1 MNKAVLVISSSFWH
15 SGIMELLDR
24 EGCLALLQR
33 YQVPEHIVSHS
44 IRVAQVGVFIAA
56 HLKMVGEDLDIGLVE
71 AGGLLH
77 DITKMDSVHTKQD
90 HALSAFRLL
99 ETLGYHA
106 VADIARQHVRL
117 DRNIRQNPIITEALL
132 VNYADKR
139 VKHTSIVT
147 LSERF
152 EDLVRRYGITP
163 ERREMISKL
172 YDENMEIESFIFTRL
187 DIGPA
192 RLNELNCLDPAAKVN
207 IKGIYV

>member
-1 MNKAVLVISSSFWH
+1 
-15 SGIMELLDR
+15 MELLDR
-24 EGCLALLQR
+24 ERCLDLLQR

-44 IRVAQVGVFIAA
+44 LRVAQVGVFIAT
-56 HLKMVGEDLDIGLVE
+56 HLKMAGEDLDIGLVE

-77 DITKMDSVHTKQD
+77 DITKMESIHTKQD

-117 DRNIRQNPIITEALL
+117 DWNIRHNPIITEALL

-139 VKHTSIVT
+139 VKHTSVVT

-152 EDLVRRYGITP
+152 EDLLRRYGTTP
-163 ERREMISKL
+163 ERREIIRKL
-172 YDENMEIESFIFTRL
+172 HDEIVKIEPLIFTRL

-192 RLNELNCLDPAAKVN
+192 RLNELNCLDLSARVKSELFAV
-207 IKGIYV
+207 

>member
-1 MNKAVLVISSSFWH
+1 
-15 SGIMELLDR
+15 MELLDR

-172 YDENMEIESFIFTRL
+172 YDENVEIESFIFTRL

-192 RLNELNCLDPAAKVN
+192 RLNEMNCLDLAAKVN
-207 IKGIYV
+207 IKGIYL

>member
-1 MNKAVLVISSSFWH
+1 MK
-15 SGIMELLDR
+15 LLDR
-24 EGCLALLQR
+24 ERCLALLQR

-44 IRVAQVGVFIAA
+44 LRVAQVGVFIAA

-77 DITKMDSVHTKQD
+77 DITKMDSVNTRRD

-106 VADIARQHVRL
+106 VADIARQHVHL
-117 DRNIRQNPIITEALL
+117 DWNIRHNPIITEALL

-152 EDLVRRYGITP
+152 EDLLRRYGITP
-163 ERREMISKL
+163 EHRKMIRKL
-172 YDENMEIESFIFTRL
+172 YDEIVKIEPFIFTRL

-192 RLNELNCLDPAAKVN
+192 GLNELNRLDPAARVN
-207 IKGIYV
+207 VKGIYG

>member
-1 MNKAVLVISSSFWH
+1 
-15 SGIMELLDR
+15 MELLDR
-24 EGCLALLQR
+24 ERCLALLQR
-33 YQVPEHIVSHS
+33 HQVPEHIVSHS
-44 IRVAQVGVFIAA
+44 LRVAQVGVFIAT

-77 DITKMDSVHTKQD
+77 DITKMGSIHTRQD

-106 VADIARQHVRL
+106 VADIVRQHVRL
-117 DRNIRQNPIITEALL
+117 DWNIKHNPIITEAIL

-139 VKHTSIVT
+139 VKHTSVVT

-152 EDLVRRYGITP
+152 EDLLRRYGTTP
-163 ERREMISKL
+163 ERREIIRKL
-172 YDENMEIESFIFTRL
+172 HDEIVKIEPLIFTKL

-192 RLNELNCLDPAAKVN
+192 RLNELNCLDLSARVN
-207 IKGIYV
+207 VKGIYR

>member
-1 MNKAVLVISSSFWH
+1 MNKAVLVISLSFWH
-15 SGIMELLDR
+15 SDKMEPLDR
-24 EGCLALLQR
+24 ESCLALLQR
-33 YQVPEHIVSHS
+33 YQVPGHIVSHS
-44 IRVAQVGVFIAA
+44 LRVAQVGVFIAA

-117 DRNIRQNPIITEALL
+117 DWNIRHNSIITEAIL

-152 EDLVRRYGITP
+152 EDLLRRYGTTP
-163 ERREMISKL
+163 ERREMIRKL
-172 YDENMEIESFIFTRL
+172 LDEVVKIEPFIFTRL

-192 RLNELNCLDPAAKVN
+192 RLNELNCLDPAARVN
-207 IKGIYV
+207 VKGIYE

>member
-1 MNKAVLVISSSFWH
+1 MNKAVLVISLSFWH
-15 SGIMELLDR
+15 SDKMELLDR
-24 EGCLALLQR
+24 ESCLALLQR
-33 YQVPEHIVSHS
+33 YQVPGHIVSHS
-44 IRVAQVGVFIAA
+44 LRVAQVGVFIAA

-117 DRNIRQNPIITEALL
+117 DWNIRHNPIITEALL

-152 EDLVRRYGITP
+152 EDLLRRYGTTP
-163 ERREMISKL
+163 ERREMIRKL
-172 YDENMEIESFIFTRL
+172 LDEVVKIEPFIFTRL

-192 RLNELNCLDPAAKVN
+192 RLNELNCLDPVARANV
-207 IKGIYV
+207 KGIYG

>member
-172 YDENMEIESFIFTRL
+172 YDENMKIESFIFTRL

>member
-1 MNKAVLVISSSFWH
+1 MNEAVLVIPFLFWH
-15 SGIMELLDR
+15 SGKMELLDR
-24 EGCLALLQR
+24 ERCLALLQK
-33 YQVPEHIVSHS
+33 YQVPAHIVSHS
-44 IRVAQVGVFIAA
+44 LRVAQVGMFISA
-56 HLKMVGEDLDIGLVE
+56 HLKMAGEDLDIGLVE

-77 DITKMDSVHTKQD
+77 DITKMDSVHTRQN

-99 ETLGYHA
+99 ESLGYHA

-117 DRNIRQNPIITEALL
+117 DRSIRHDPIITEALL

-152 EDLVRRYGITP
+152 EDLLIRYGTTP
-163 ERREMISKL
+163 ERREMIRKL
-172 YDENMEIESFIFTRL
+172 HNEIEEIESLIFTKL

-192 RLNELNCLDPAAKVN
+192 GLNDMNVLDPAARIN
-207 IKGIYV
+207 LERIYG